1 MKELMVICKPAV
13 IATVILN
20 QLQHKNAKVGNN
32 LIACH
37 NISLPYSNEIFLA
50 VYLLPHITNIAI
62 HLLYRMMK
70 MREDCINVIIFALLT
85 FPSTE
90 FNLEDLVA
98 TIGPHVTD
106 SKRRVRQ
113 ASMECLALL
122 SQCLGP
128 GKVI

>member
-1 MKELMVICKPAV
+1 M
-13 IATVILN
+13 
-20 QLQHKNAKVGNN
+20 
-32 LIACH
+32 
-37 NISLPYSNEIFLA
+37 FLA
-50 VYLLPHITNIAI
+50 IYLLFHATNNII
-62 HLLYRMMK
+62 HLIYCLTK

-122 SQCLGP
+122 SQCLGS
-128 GKVI
+128 GKVIQ